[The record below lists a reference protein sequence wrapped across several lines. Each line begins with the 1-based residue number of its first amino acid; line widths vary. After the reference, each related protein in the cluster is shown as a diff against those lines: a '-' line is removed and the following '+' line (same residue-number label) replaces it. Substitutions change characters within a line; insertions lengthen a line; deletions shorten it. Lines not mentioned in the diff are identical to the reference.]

1 MPDYVFLLE
10 SRLTPDQRRVVSRL
24 QGLAQQMEVNIY
36 LVGGAIRDLICG
48 QPIRDLDFAVEGN
61 ALRMVKELEP
71 EEFESAETDE
81 NLRSAEILFRSG
93 VLAEVSSA
101 RSEIF
106 PRPGDKPEIRPG
118 SIFDDL
124 RRRDFSVNAIAL
136 SLNPAS
142 RGLLLDPTNGLADIE
157 KREIRTLTTHSF
169 TNDPSRILRIIRF
182 STRLGFKPDER
193 TSGLLD
199 IAIER
204 RLHGTISGQSL
215 GREMKEL
222 AREANP
228 IAVLKKW
235 EERGVISA
243 LHPNLA
249 RRHPDYAGLAQL
261 IKMRDLLADRGW
273 RANLCAPVMHYVLRR
288 LKGRERSTA
297 VRNFGLRSAEVA
309 ELFDLEDEA
318 RRVAKM
324 LLGRKTL
331 LLRPCYQYL
340 ETVPIGL
347 LTFVLCEF
355 GQVKVQRKIRN
366 HLLKQRLFEREL
378 PVAELEGYG
387 IPRGP
392 KFDQILKEFF
402 FQALETK
409 TRSKNKQSKLLR
421 RIAGVPEPKK
431 VRKPPPKAKEKAKP
445 KAKAA
450 AQSAAGAKATRAP
463 VAPPAAV
470 TLPARLA
477 GEQQAKPQAAP
488 ARRAR
493 VGRAKSKPKPAAHK
507 RRKEARK
514 QGSKERAHRKTKPAT
529 HKAKARRSPTGDR
542 TKQTRLGKRPQKPKK
557 RR

>member
-243 LHPNLA
+243 IHPNLA

-331 LLRPCYQYL
+331 LLRPCYEYL
-340 ETVPIGL
+340 KTVPIGL

-355 GQVKVQRKIRN
+355 EQVKVQRKIRN

-421 RIAGVPEPKK
+421 KIAGVPEPKK

-450 AQSAAGAKATRAP
+450 AQKAAGTKAARAP
-463 VAPPAAV
+463 AAPPADISAH
-470 TLPARLA
+470 TRPA
-477 GEQQAKPQAAP
+477 GEPETRPEARP
-488 ARRAR
+488 ATGAEI
-493 VGRAKSKPKPAAHK
+493 KPKPAMPARSPRRPAARK
-507 RRKEARK
+507 PKGRRPKTWPRLPRKSRGRATRGRAKQARRRK
-514 QGSKERAHRKTKPAT
+514 S
-529 HKAKARRSPTGDR
+529 RRES
-542 TKQTRLGKRPQKPKK
+542 KK

>member
-61 ALRMVKELEP
+61 ALRIVKELEP
-71 EEFESAETDE
+71 EETESVEIDE
-81 NLRSAEILFRSG
+81 NLRSAEVVFRSG
-93 VLAEVSSA
+93 VLAEISSA

-142 RGLLLDPTNGLADIE
+142 RGLLLDPANGLADIE

-169 TNDPSRILRIIRF
+169 TNDPLRILRIIRF
-182 STRLGFKPDER
+182 SSRLGFKPDER

-204 RLHGTISGQSL
+204 KLYGTISGAGL

-222 AREANP
+222 AREAKP
-228 IAVLKKW
+228 IGVLKKW
-235 EERGVISA
+235 EERGVISVI
-243 LHPNLA
+243 HPNLA
-249 RRHPDYAGLAQL
+249 RRHPDYSGLAQL
-261 IKMRDLLADRGW
+261 IKMRDLLADYGW
-273 RANLCAPVMHYVLRR
+273 RGNLFVAVMHYVLRR

-297 VRNFGLRSAEVA
+297 VGNFGLRAAEVA
-309 ELFDLEDEA
+309 ELFDLEGEA

-324 LLGRKTL
+324 LLGPKTSQ
-331 LLRPCYQYL
+331 LRPCYQYL

-355 GQVKVQRKIRN
+355 GQVKVQSKIRN
-366 HLLKQRLFEREL
+366 HLLKHRLFQREL
-378 PVAELEGYG
+378 PVVELEGYG

-392 KFDQILKEFF
+392 RFDQILKEFF

-409 TRSKNKQSKLLR
+409 KRSKNEQSKLLR
-421 RIAGVPEPKK
+421 KIAGVPEPKK
-431 VRKPPPKAKEKAKP
+431 ARKRPPKEKEKAKL
-445 KAKAA
+445 KTRAV
-450 AQSAAGAKATRAP
+450 AQKAAGAKAARTLAAP
-463 VAPPAAV
+463 SAHMPVPGSP
-470 TLPARLA
+470 A
-477 GEQQAKPQAAP
+477 GEPRARPEAAP
-488 ARRAR
+488 ATRAEP
-493 VGRAKSKPKPAAHK
+493 KPKPAA
-507 RRKEARK
+507 
-514 QGSKERAHRKTKPAT
+514 PV
-529 HKAKARRSPTGDR
+529 RSPTKSAAHKPRARRPRARPRLPAKSLGSTIR
-542 TKQTRLGKRPQKPKK
+542 HRAKQTRRGKPRQESKK
-557 RR
+557 RH